1 MSLDP
6 QSDDFWERAE
16 HEMRVRQHSTWLSTM
31 LLLRSG
37 MTIILFSAS
46 YMFFATLM
54 EPARG
59 YFFSS
64 VERTVHPIFW
74 CLVGLGFI
82 IVGAYLRFQA
92 LGPIVERL
100 KDE

>member
-1 MSLDP
+1 MALDP
-6 QSDDFWERAE
+6 NSDDFWERAE
-16 HEMRVRQHSTWLSTM
+16 HEMRVRQQSTWWTTM
-31 LLLRSG
+31 LLLRAG
-37 MTIILFSAS
+37 MIIILFSAA

-64 VERTVHPIFW
+64 AERAVHPIFW
-74 CLVGLGFI
+74 CLVGLGCI

-92 LGPIVERL
+92 LGPIVDRL